1 MFKPFETDESSAIYD
16 LTLENGLDRV
26 NIYGNLQVGKDQDGL
41 KTAKALQAFVS
52 DLVTALE
59 NTAELPEKITL
70 QDKQEVENPFL

>member
-26 NIYGNLQVGKDQDGL
+26 NIYGNLQVSKDQDGL
-41 KTAKALQAFVS
+41 KTAKALQAFAN
-52 DLVTALE
+52 DLVKALE
-59 NTAELPEKITL
+59 EVKDLPEKVQL

>member
-26 NIYGNLQVGKDQDGL
+26 NIYGNLQVSKDQDGL
-41 KTAKALQAFVS
+41 KTAKALQAFAN
-52 DLVTALE
+52 DLVKALE
-59 NTAELPEKITL
+59 EAKDLPEKVQL